1 LDNLRLRL
9 SELARVVRIPKEA
22 YVILWEFCIQ
32 IISRL
37 LVEGYSCAR
46 KCTNEG
52 RALMQLDFQQL
63 LLVMEKISNLR
74 PLPNRE
80 YVESYIKA
88 YYLPEVSLE
97 QWILDTK
104 DYSTKQ
110 LIGLLNVA
118 THVSKKNRQRLTSQL
133 LGPSEDN

>member
-1 LDNLRLRL
+1 
-9 SELARVVRIPKEA
+9 VRIPKEA

-32 IISRL
+32 IIAKL

-74 PLPNRE
+74 PLPHRE

-88 YYLPEVSLE
+88 YYLPEVSIE
-97 QWILDTK
+97 EWIMERK
-104 DYSTKQ
+104 EYSTKQ

-118 THVSKKNRQRLTSQL
+118 THVSRKTRQRLIPLL
-133 LGPSEDN
+133 LGHPEDS